1 MLGRVYIGKLFI
13 QVLNMCLFAYFYIA
27 SKYAF
32 FKMDLDNWQNEKCT
46 WVIYAYSEKH
56 KLNIKMPI
64 QKNKCSV
71 GCWESNRV
79 STCSCNINILTN
91 YKNDPNSTQ
100 TK

>member
-1 MLGRVYIGKLFI
+1 MLGRVYIGKRFI

-46 WVIYAYSEKH
+46 WVIYAYSEMH

-64 QKNKCSV
+64 QKTNAMLVV
-71 GCWESNRV
+71 GKGIECAYAV
-79 STCSCNINILTN
+79 AI
-91 YKNDPNSTQ
+91 
-100 TK
+100 